1 MGFMILLFS
10 LTSEKHLTL
19 NFLENKKK
27 KLNHY
32 GIIGIALNGSTNR
45 KQCMYLLVKILLNFL
60 NVSCGVLRGSVFG
73 HLLFDINK

>member
-19 NFLENKKK
+19 NFLENKKRKK

-32 GIIGIALNGSTNR
+32 GIIGIAQWVY
-45 KQCMYLLVKILLNFL
+45 K
-60 NVSCGVLRGSVFG
+60 
-73 HLLFDINK
+73 

>member
-19 NFLENKKK
+19 HFLENK

-45 KQCMYLLVKILLNFL
+45 KQCMYLLVKILLN
-60 NVSCGVLRGSVFG
+60 V
-73 HLLFDINK
+73 